1 VELNPLHPQ
10 AHFHLANAYFAKNW
24 WEEALTEYE
33 KVLELKPDHAG
44 AYFGLGV
51 IFLNRGWVDRAI
63 TAWERYLTLEPES
76 PKADY
81 VRENLEAAR
90 AGKVTVKKW

>member
-1 VELNPLHPQ
+1 VELNSSHPQ

-33 KVLELKPDHAG
+33 KVLDLKPDHGG
-44 AYFGLGV
+44 AYFGLGG

-63 TAWERYLTLEPES
+63 AAWEKFLTLEPAS
-76 PKADY
+76 PKAQY
-81 VRENLEAAR
+81 VRDNLEAAR
-90 AGKVTVKKW
+90 NSKIKINKW